1 MIEVHLYVSILAG
14 VRFQR
19 DQIQAARCHLAAA
32 ASRLIVAVVPRRI
45 WWVTRVVAPTERRI
59 MPAFA

>member
-1 MIEVHLYVSILAG
+1 MSILAG